1 MLALILGI
9 FFDAFVAVRM
19 LLRAPFRLDWIDVGD
34 GDANGN
40 RRKQHEHNHQDYL
53 HVTGSVCFEGLEL
66 MLRYRFQP
74 NSLPPMPN
82 VA

>member
-9 FFDAFVAVRM
+9 FYVTIAAAVAS
-19 LLRAPFRLDWIDVGD
+19 LYAPFRLDGIDVGD

-40 RRKQHEHNHQDYL
+40 RRQQHEHNHQDYL
-53 HVTGSVCFEGLEL
+53 HGTGLVCVEGLEL

-74 NSLPPMPN
+74 KWLHPMSN